1 MKIIKGI
8 GFFTALSGASA
19 VGLGAFAAHA
29 DLDVQAALWINKAVD
44 YQFIHSLGLI
54 GLIAI
59 RAHMIVKFW
68 RAAVCL
74 FMVGMLLFCGSLY
87 ALAFSGGAPLYA
99 QFAPFGGMSFILGWL
114 CLGIGIVTHKK
125 PENNPVA

>member
-1 MKIIKGI
+1 MKMLKGI

-29 DLDVQAALWINKAVD
+29 DLEVQAALWINKAVD

-59 RAHMIVKFW
+59 QAHMVVKFW

-74 FMVGMLLFCGSLY
+74 FMAGILLFCGSLY
-87 ALAFSGGAPLYA
+87 ALAFSGGAPVYA

-114 CLGIGIVTHKK
+114 CLGIGLVVQKK
-125 PENNPVA
+125 AKEDVET